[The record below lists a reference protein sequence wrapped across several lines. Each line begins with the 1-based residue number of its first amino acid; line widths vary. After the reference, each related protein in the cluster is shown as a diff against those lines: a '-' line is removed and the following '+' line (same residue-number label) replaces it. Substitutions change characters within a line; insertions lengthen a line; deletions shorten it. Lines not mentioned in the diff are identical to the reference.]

1 MHLAHREQKH
11 IYIVIFGLESCCP
24 DIALWAQKLA
34 VLMPL
39 SGSKNI
45 YTLSSLVSPE
55 RVGQDKLKNLLKVL
69 RVEFWAHSLRY
80 FDYSNVKLSVL

>member
-34 VLMPL
+34 VLMLL
-39 SGSKNI
+39 SGCKNI

-55 RVGQDKLKNLLKVL
+55 RVLKSLLKVL